1 MDAQVVSY
9 ALENGPGV
17 ALAGLFFWLWRK
29 EVDGRREAEREYLE
43 NLKAQIDLWKD
54 LKGQVDAA

>member
-1 MDAQVVSY
+1 MDAQVVTY

-17 ALAGLFFWLWRK
+17 VMAALFFWLWRK
-29 EVDGRREAEREYLE
+29 ESDARREIEREYRD
-43 NLKAQIDLWKD
+43 NLIAQIGLWKD